1 MEINEND
8 SFLFIVEIQPDK
20 FTEKMT
26 FTLKNDNQEFSVGI
40 SSVLKCVALAISSGV
55 LPKLPKQWCE
65 MVDNMYNTKYALNE
79 DICYNSFNDVPKPA
93 VNYSADCTILELNHK
108 GKLSTRLCSALCRDY
123 PRDNGII
130 KGVNDLTI
138 ANIILLGKDELLKTK
153 GIGRTLYWELVTLL
167 CKDFGENIENWK
179 PNSNTNPYL
188 CNLNKFKD
196 KHKK

>member
-20 FTEKMT
+20 FTEKMN
-26 FTLKNDNQEFSVGI
+26 FTLKDDNQEFSIGI
-40 SSVLKCVALAISSGV
+40 SSVLKCIALAISSDV

-65 MVDNMYNTKYALNE
+65 MVDEMYTTQYALND
-79 DICYNSFNDVPKPA
+79 DICYNSFNDVAKPA
-93 VNYSADCTILELNHK
+93 ANDYSADCTILELNHK

-130 KGVNDLTI
+130 KEVNDLTI

-153 GIGRTLYWELVTLL
+153 GIDRTLYWELVTLL

-179 PNSNTNPYL
+179 PNSNTNPYF
-188 CNLNKFKD
+188 CNLNKS
-196 KHKK
+196 KKRK